1 MKTTLPRVT
10 LSSAVL
16 QLMHLSYIQIK
27 GNQAK
32 FKFNLLGLRDLKSRY
47 LPLLLLQQLIK
58 NLWVLTP
65 HLLPFLIHL
74 SYFYLKISV
83 SHDYG
88 ATLKHTLIH
97 TTHAR
102 GHMMHGCA
110 QAIHHVP
117 RCMNC
122 HKAIAVITGRAHCFH
137 NIYIMLILL
146 L

>member
-88 ATLKHTLIH
+88 ATLKLKAHTH
-97 TTHAR
+97 TYNSYTWAHDAWLR
-102 GHMMHGCA
+102 PSHTCA
-110 QAIHHVP
+110 QVHELP
-117 RCMNC
+117 PS
-122 HKAIAVITGRAHCFH
+122 HCGDNREGTLFS
-137 NIYIMLILL
+137 
-146 L
+146 